1 MVLYYTTIKLNPKT
15 KKNNQKIIKNRRTG
29 SLMIVQNEA
38 YKQYE
43 IEAGW
48 FLTKRPTEPISQPVN
63 VKCLFYRSSNQ
74 RCDLT
79 NLLEAIDDILVKYG
93 IIKDDAFTI
102 LASHDG
108 SRVFVD
114 RENPRTEITIT
125 PFETTENKDI

>member
-1 MVLYYTTIKLNPKT
+1 MVLYCATIRLNPKT
-15 KKNNQKIIKNRRTG
+15 KKNSQKIIRNKRTG

-43 IEAGW
+43 KEAGW
-48 FLTKRPTEPISQPVN
+48 FLTKRPPTPISQPVN
-63 VKCLFYRSSNQ
+63 VKCLFYRSSNV

-79 NLLEAIDDILVKYG
+79 NLLEAIDDILTKYG

-102 LASHDG
+102 LVSHDG

-114 RENPRTEITIT
+114 KENPRTEITI
-125 PFETTENKDI
+125 ETI